1 MITRTDIAA
10 QLEQKVKVNFLSGKK
25 TYTPLRAP
33 FVMEPPSDG
42 AFETYADMGS
52 APWPVPSDGQP
63 GAIGTDARTGAEK
76 VGGLGEGQAVTVM
89 GGNERAL
96 IVYNQGFNSVVGI
109 THDAINDNRVGS
121 LDTWAREAGLRF
133 EQHKDFL
140 AFDALNQGA
149 STLYGQAYD
158 HLPFFSAAHVD
169 PNAEYL
175 TAQSNALTNAL
186 TLDSFETAKVAASK
200 FFDDRGKPMGLN
212 HTLLIVPPDLER
224 RGRQIVGNKE
234 DYGTTNRAIN
244 PYAGTVSM
252 LVAPG
257 GWLDSTAWFVLAV
270 NEIRKPIN
278 LQLRQAATLVTWDD
292 HTQGNGIRYYKW
304 IARYAPFY
312 GDWRTAIQGNT

>member
-25 TYTPLRAP
+25 TYTPLRSA

-63 GAIGTDARTGAEK
+63 GSGGVDTRTGAQT
-76 VGGLGEGQAVTVM
+76 VGGIGEGAPITIM
-89 GGNERAL
+89 GGNEKSL

-133 EQHKDFL
+133 EQHQDFL

-149 STLYGQAYD
+149 GTTYGNGYD
-158 HLPFFSAAHVD
+158 KLPFFSASHID
-169 PNAEYL
+169 PNSEYQ
-175 TAQSNALTNAL
+175 TAQSNVFTNAL
-186 TLDSFETAKVAASK
+186 TLDTFETAKVAAAK
-200 FFDDRGKPMGLN
+200 FFDDRGKPMGLS
-212 HTLLIVPPDLER
+212 HTLLVVPPDLER
-224 RGRQIVGNKE
+224 RAFQIVGNRDNYSTADLEK
-234 DYGTTNRAIN
+234 N
-244 PYAGTVSM
+244 PYAGAVKM

-257 GWLDSTAWFVLAV
+257 GWIDSTAWYLLCV

-278 LQLRQAATLVTWDD
+278 IQKRQAATLVIWDD
-292 HTQGNGIRYYKW
+292 HTQGNGIRYFKW

-312 GDWRTAIQGNT
+312 GDWRLVIQGNT